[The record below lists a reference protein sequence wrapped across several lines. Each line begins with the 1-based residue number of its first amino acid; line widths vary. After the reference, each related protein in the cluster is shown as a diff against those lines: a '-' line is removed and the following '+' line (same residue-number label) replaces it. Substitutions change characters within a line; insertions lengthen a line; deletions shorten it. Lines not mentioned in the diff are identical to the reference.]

1 MGSGPPIPEGA
12 SMATPDLGITTG
24 EELVAEESSSVIAR
38 HQRAHEVRRRYDF
51 SVIRTLRQQ
60 KGLTIE
66 KFARMCGLSYAPIS
80 RIETNLI
87 KPNLDTLDRIA
98 EGLGISTF
106 GLLSLAEHTEANV
119 QQTRELRA
127 GAFHFRGTQ
136 LGQTELLLGE
146 GRTGAVAVAPE
157 FGTAHALTI
166 VVHHGALVVEVKGKR
181 LSLRGGESLALEGA
195 TPQRLECTDDT
206 DFAVLVQRRA

>member
-1 MGSGPPIPEGA
+1 
-12 SMATPDLGITTG
+12 MATQSSRSETG
-24 EELVAEESSSVIAR
+24 DELVAEESNSVIAR

-66 KFARMCGLSYAPIS
+66 KFARSCGLSYAPIS

-106 GLLSLAEHTEANV
+106 GLLSLAERTETNV

-127 GAFHFRGTQ
+127 GAFHFRGVQ
-136 LGQTELLLGE
+136 QGQTELLLGE
-146 GRTGAVAVAPE
+146 GRRGSVAVAPE
-157 FGTAHALTI
+157 FGVAHALTI
-166 VVHHGALVVEVKGKR
+166 VVHHGALAVEVKGKR
-181 LSLRGGESLALEGA
+181 LQLKSGESLALEGA
-195 TPQRLECTDDT
+195 TPQRLEAEDDT